1 MPIVS
6 VVIPVYNG
14 EKTIRE
20 TIDCVLNQ
28 SLSDFEL
35 LVINDGS
42 KDSTLEIVSKIQ
54 DPRLNVFSYPNAG
67 LAATRNRGISL
78 ASSDYISFIDA
89 DDLWTP
95 DKLEAQLKA
104 LQENPQAAV
113 AYSWTDCIDESSQ
126 FLRKGGYLTVNGDVY
141 SQLLVVDFLESGSN
155 PLFRKQAL
163 IEVGGFDESL
173 TAAEDWDILL
183 RLAARY
189 PFVAVPS
196 PQILYRVSPTS
207 MSANV
212 ERQEATCLKV
222 LERAYTQAPA
232 SLQYLKK
239 YSMANL
245 YKYLTYKVLEGT
257 PERNKGLIAARFFW
271 EFVSRDRALLRKRF
285 IWKILLKISLWIFL
299 SPQQAQ
305 RVIQAKFKTLPHIHT
320 TLLTQ
325 FQIEP
330 F

>member
-20 TIDCVLNQ
+20 TINCVLNQ

-35 LVINDGS
+35 LVVNDGS
-42 KDSTLEIVSKIQ
+42 KDSTLEIVSRIQ
-54 DPRLNVFSYPNAG
+54 DPRLKVFSYPNAG

-78 ASSDYISFIDA
+78 SSSDYISFIDA

-104 LQENPQAAV
+104 LEDNPQAAI

-196 PQILYRVSPTS
+196 PQILYRVSATS

-222 LERAYTQAPA
+222 LERAYSQAPA
-232 SLQYLKK
+232 SLKYLKK

-245 YKYLTYKVLEGT
+245 YKYLTYKALEGT
-257 PERNKGLIAARFFW
+257 PERKKGLIAARFFMR
-271 EFVSRDRALLRKRF
+271 FVISDRVLLRKRF
-285 IWKILLKISLWIFL
+285 IWKILLKIILWIFL
-299 SPQQAQ
+299 SPEQAQ
-305 RVIQAKFKTLPHIHT
+305 RLIQAQFKTLPHIHT

>member
-163 IEVGGFDESL
+163 IEVSGFDESL